1 MSTAYYVQDTI
12 TTRALKKYCQK
23 DLKQNKVLGTTNV
36 RNAFVIMS
44 KQWHGGILDGGVI
57 TDALEYVPQSAYVDN
72 QSCGY
77 EINPNEIKLKGEGCI
92 YLGLFHTCY
101 GHAIT
106 DTMKKLW
113 YIETNECKQYVAQG
127 YELIFITGK
136 NGDLPEW
143 NKKILELAGVNL
155 LEITHLR
162 QNKFYKHIIIPDNS
176 IVFENGYQYYTDT
189 FEKTINRIKTSVSNT
204 ITYKQ
209 QVPSKLYFTRSA
221 IRFSNNREIGE
232 KRIEKVFKEKG
243 YVIISPEK
251 HSIEEQVSML
261 MKCTHF
267 AATEGS
273 CAHGAI
279 FVSPNTN
286 VCILRKAD
294 YINKYQPMITQ
305 LTNSKT
311 TYIDIHHS
319 VKAHKKYPVW
329 GPFYMYVSKE
339 LAQWAGIKK
348 HQYYFLQPSYWMYYS
363 DIIKR
368 IVNLTNR
375 LINRIL
381 QPFK

>member
-1 MSTAYYVQDTI
+1 MSTAYYVKDTI

-44 KQWHGGILDGGVI
+44 RQWHGGILDGGI
-57 TDALEYVPQSAYVDN
+57 MTDSMEYVPQSAYIDN
-72 QSCGY
+72 ESCGY
-77 EINPNEIKLKGEGCI
+77 EINPSEIKLKGEGCI

-106 DTMKKLW
+106 DTLKKLW

-176 IVFENGYQYYTDT
+176 IFKENGYQYYTDT
-189 FEKTINRIKTSVSNT
+189 FEKTINKIKISVSKT

-209 QVPSKLYFTRSA
+209 QVPCKLYFTRSA
-221 IRFSNNREIGE
+221 IHFSNNREIGE

-243 YVIISPEK
+243 YTIVSPEK

-273 CAHGAI
+273 VAHGAI
-279 FVSPNTN
+279 FASKHTS
-286 VCILRKAD
+286 VCALRKAD

-305 LTNSKT
+305 LTDSNT

-319 VKAHKKYPVW
+319 IKAHKKYPMW
-329 GPFYMYVSKE
+329 GPFYMYVTKE
-339 LAQWAGIKK
+339 LAQWAGKK
-348 HQYYFLQPSYWMYYS
+348 THQYYFLQPSYWFYYS
-363 DIIKR
+363 D
-368 IVNLTNR
+368 R
-375 LINRIL
+375 LKITLHIINRISHL
-381 QPFK
+381 FLEKK